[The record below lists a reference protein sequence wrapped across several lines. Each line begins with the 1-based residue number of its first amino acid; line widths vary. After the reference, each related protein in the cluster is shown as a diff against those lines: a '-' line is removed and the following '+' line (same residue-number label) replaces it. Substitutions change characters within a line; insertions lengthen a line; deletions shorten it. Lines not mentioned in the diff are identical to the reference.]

1 MISFNNSQ
9 PSLANTVSP
18 FESVVSKPA
27 GEANPDAQQSTIRP
41 VDESNKTERN
51 QRRARSN
58 ENLGDGAESEER
70 DAKANSQAQKGAD
83 GEPLTQ
89 QELELIQKLAAR
101 DREVKN
107 HEQAHASVGGE
118 LAGAPSYEYEKGPDG
133 KNYAVGGEVPIT
145 IQAVAGD
152 PKATLVNARKVQRA
166 ALAPAEPSGQ
176 DRRVA
181 ARASQLEQQAL
192 REISQLADAERRAKA
207 EEAKIKAAEAA
218 REDKKESLEREK
230 QGLEDQRIN
239 QAELNRKSLELTQT
253 LVGIQNASS
262 TSSVGQLINRVS

>member
-1 MISFNNSQ
+1 MISFNSQ

-18 FESVVSKPA
+18 FESVVSKPV
-27 GEANPDAQQSTIRP
+27 GEASPDAQQSTIRP
-41 VDESNKTERN
+41 VDESSKNEKN
-51 QRRARSN
+51 QRRMRSS
-58 ENLGDGAESEER
+58 DAQSESPETEER
-70 DAKANSQAQKGAD
+70 DKGSNSQSQKGLD

-101 DREVKN
+101 DREVKD
-107 HEQAHASVGGE
+107 HEQAHANVGGE
-118 LAGAPSYEYEKGPDG
+118 LAGAPSYQYEKGPDG
-133 KNYAVGGEVPIT
+133 KNYAVGGEVPIA
-145 IQAVAGD
+145 IQEVAGD
-152 PKATLVNARKVQRA
+152 PQATLDNARKVQRA

-192 REISQLADAERRAKA
+192 REISQLADAERRGKE

-218 REDKKESLEREK
+218 RESKKDSLEREK
-230 QGLEDQRIN
+230 QGLDDQRVN

-253 LVGIQNASS
+253 LVGIQNAST
-262 TSSVGQLINRVS
+262 TSNVGQLINRVS